1 MNAII
6 ADSKSR
12 VLVRLYLTIKVMES
26 AGIGWF
32 FSTYTLFLLERG
44 LTPTQTTQVNMA
56 FMMGNFFFDLP
67 TGVLADVLGH
77 VPIYLVGAFVLS
89 VGLFS
94 YGLGSSYLYFMA
106 CEGISSLGTGLMSEA
121 LESLLTNTIG
131 VEEARLVY
139 SKEGVYARIATIP
152 SAIIGSLI
160 GAEYGLQYPWFLTG
174 LTLLATF
181 VFSSFTLRKY
191 HVRRD
196 ASLVSPKYFA
206 LEFVASLST
215 GMGVVFGNRK
225 VIFAL
230 SLSLVLGASTQGI
243 NMFWAPILRSQAGS
257 AWWLGFLWAGIALSM
272 AFGSWLS
279 KKFNASISVMGL
291 ILASI
296 ATPVILT
303 NFVGATAWLTACLF
317 VLHQVGRGAM
327 PVIVYAYINKYIP
340 NQTRTTA
347 NCAMGSLDRCAKWF
361 GLWFAGI
368 LASNVPL
375 LQTWLVIGIVLLVAS
390 ILAFLVGPFLER
402 RAN

>member
-196 ASLVSPKYFA
+196 ANLISPKHFA
-206 LEFVASLST
+206 LEFVASMNT
-215 GMGVVFGNRK
+215 GMGAVFGNRK
-225 VIFAL
+225 VVFAL
-230 SLSLVLGASTQGI
+230 FLSLVLGASAQGI